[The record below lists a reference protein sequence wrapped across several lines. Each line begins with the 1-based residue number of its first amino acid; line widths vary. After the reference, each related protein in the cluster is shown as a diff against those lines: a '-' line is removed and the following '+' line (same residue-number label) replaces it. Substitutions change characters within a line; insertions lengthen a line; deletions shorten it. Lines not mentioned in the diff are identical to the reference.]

1 MAFVLVP
8 LTFVESLPSSTAHY
22 MVSKFTPLLFVGKVL
37 HACPSMQRCLWKSLS
52 MASVLVPLKIV
63 SSSTSNTAQLHGIQF
78 ATANFCG
85 KKSGVPFLQCKDV
98 CENLIASVLVP
109 LGLVEAPWG
118 IYSATFRASFLTSYL
133 TFSVGYGRIL
143 SYLSWIARGFGSMR
157 VQAELELA
165 IRFGSM
171 RAQTEL

>member
-85 KKSGVPFLQCKDV
+85 KKVRRAFP
-98 CENLIASVLVP
+98 SVQ
-109 LGLVEAPWG
+109 
-118 IYSATFRASFLTSYL
+118 R
-133 TFSVGYGRIL
+133 
-143 SYLSWIARGFGSMR
+143 R
-157 VQAELELA
+157 VWKPDR
-165 IRFGSM
+165 IRFGTTRSCGGTL
-171 RAQTEL
+171 RHLFCYLSGIFSDVLSDILCRIWSDPFVP